1 MKRASSLMFGLAA
14 LAAASAADAMS
25 LEEALHRAADRD
37 PTVPLSYARRDAEQT
52 LGAQERAALRPSL
65 GIRGTADY
73 NRSDSQFAF
82 GSAKDEFPS
91 WSAYLEARQALL
103 RMDWSARG
111 DRADARDAIAKDRQD
126 ERVREFV
133 VRVATRYLDT
143 LLAEDTHDQAESEL
157 RAVRES
163 LSDTRKRYEAELV
176 PGTDL
181 KEAIAR
187 DDLAQAQLVSAT
199 AALENARDALEEVT
213 GYDRAPLPTLRED
226 PDFPAITPPDLASWE
241 KFAAQ
246 NAGALTEA
254 RNQVALAEAD
264 LTSRKAD
271 ALPSADLVG
280 KFGRNDSSEYVLG
293 QRQDDAQIGV
303 ELNIPIYAGGL
314 NTARVRE
321 AEARLREMQADYKR
335 IEMETLREI
344 RTQFRDVETA
354 RSEERAYR
362 RALESAIVAEAAA
375 RAGYDAG
382 TRTIT
387 DVLDAKSRVVQARA
401 RRNAS
406 GYALVIRLL
415 TLNATAGR
423 LNADL
428 LISATDPLFVPRA
441 ENADLKKI
449 P

>member
-1 MKRASSLMFGLAA
+1 MRASSLMLGLTAMAA
-14 LAAASAADAMS
+14 VTAADAMS
-25 LEEALHRAADRD
+25 LAEALQRAVDRD
-37 PTVPLSYARRDAEQT
+37 PTIPLSLARRDAEAT

-65 GIRGTADY
+65 SLRGTGDY

-82 GSAKDEFPS
+82 GSAKDKYPS

-103 RMDWSARG
+103 RLDWSARG
-111 DRADARDAIAKDRQD
+111 DRADARDAIAEDRQD
-126 ERVREFV
+126 ERVRQFV

-143 LLAEDTHDQAESEL
+143 LLAEDTHDQAQSEL

-181 KEAIAR
+181 KEAMAR
-187 DDLAQAQLVSAT
+187 DDLAQAQLVSA
-199 AALENARDALEEVT
+199 AASLENARDALEEVT
-213 GYDRAPLPTLRED
+213 GYDRAPLPTLREELT
-226 PDFPAITPPDLASWE
+226 FPPLDPPDLASWE
-241 KFAAQ
+241 KFASEHS
-246 NAGALTEA
+246 G
-254 RNQVALAEAD
+254 ALAEARNLLD
-264 LTSRKAD
+264 VARADVSTRKAE
-271 ALPSADLVG
+271 ALPTADLVG
-280 KFGRNDSSEYVLG
+280 TVGRNDSSEYVLG
-293 QRQDDAQIGV
+293 QRQDDARIGV

-314 NTARVRE
+314 NRARVRE
-321 AEARLREMQADYKR
+321 AEARLREAEADFKR
-335 IEMETLREI
+335 IELETLRTV

-354 RSEERAYR
+354 RAEEQAYR

-401 RRNAS
+401 RRNAA

-415 TLNATAGR
+415 SLNATAGR
-423 LNADL
+423 LTADL
-428 LISATDPLFVPRA
+428 LVSATDPLFVPRA
-441 ENADLKKI
+441 ESADRKI